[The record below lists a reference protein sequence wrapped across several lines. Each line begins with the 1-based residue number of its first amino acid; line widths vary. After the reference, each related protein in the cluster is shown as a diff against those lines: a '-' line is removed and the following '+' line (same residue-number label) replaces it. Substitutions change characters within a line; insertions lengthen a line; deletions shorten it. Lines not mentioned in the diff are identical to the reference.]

1 MVNGIADQSDF
12 YVKLLKPRCREE
24 DFGNRAR
31 PIATATVS
39 VDGHIFSS
47 IQSELFICVC
57 KFYRACQAEYDLEC
71 PGLMHVE
78 RLKLI
83 TLLKIVLDGNP
94 ADSAERITAITES
107 IVDLFI
113 FHFNIVIYHY
123 GRNEMPEDVLERVQQ
138 IYAYI
143 GTHFENKITL
153 EELAAH
159 LGLSSSYLSEFMRT
173 FSIGFRRMLAYIRAN
188 KSEWYLINTDHT
200 IVEISELCGFSDP
213 QYYYR
218 AFKEW
223 YKSTP
228 KQFREKYVK
237 HQADSTVYY
246 EPHE

>member
-1 MVNGIADQSDF
+1 M
-12 YVKLLKPRCREE
+12 
-24 DFGNRAR
+24 
-31 PIATATVS
+31 
-39 VDGHIFSS
+39 
-47 IQSELFICVC
+47 
-57 KFYRACQAEYDLEC
+57 
-71 PGLMHVE
+71 
-78 RLKLI
+78 
-83 TLLKIVLDGNP
+83 
-94 ADSAERITAITES
+94 
-107 IVDLFI
+107 FI
-113 FHFNIVIYHY
+113 FHFNIAIYHY

-228 KQFREKYVK
+228 KQFREKCVK
-237 HQADSTVYY
+237 HRADSTVYY
-246 EPHE
+246 EPYVVRSIVDDLLVKHYITMFEN